1 MTIAGVI
8 ASVCVLLV
16 GLIVWLQRRL
26 PLLQYLYLGRYSLLS
41 ALFLVGLPPLSIFVA
56 TSLLKNLFILS
67 QWWEIALVTWL
78 AVLNAWVVML
88 TSRLLLNTIPYFFLR
103 MPKPALPEWPEGRI
117 VACFALAAL
126 PMMAGVVWLSTNL
139 SVSARL
145 LGVGAG
151 LGVAFGVRAVTNDTL
166 MRLRRTAWW
175 PSLLSLF
182 LIPLEKVGYPTARNA
197 AGQRLT
203 AKGHEGALGYF
214 LLTLAVYVVG
224 YYVLRPDHAW
234 INTIQMPALA
244 YLLLLFILLG
254 WLLPGVALYL
264 DRVRVPTSLVLLLT
278 SFLFWAF
285 FNTDY
290 YYGVTI
296 SPELKA
302 RQTAEALTPI
312 RAFDRWHERHPLEEY
327 PTMVVIMTSGGG
339 IKAAYWT
346 TQVLTT
352 LQREIGEKFSSS
364 IALITAASGGSV
376 GAMYFVDA
384 YTETGAPPMEKLTA
398 INQSAAS
405 PSLAATAWGIIY
417 PDFWR
422 AAFAVAGWWRPLQD
436 RGWALEQTWAQRLDK
451 PQRSFGDWREGIAAG
466 WRPPV
471 IFNTTIVETG
481 ERLLMTPLDGGGKV
495 TEENLFSH
503 PRYFSTLYPGYDIPV
518 VTAARL
524 SATFPYVT
532 PVARAIDT
540 PDEHDYHLADG
551 GYYDNFGV
559 VSALE
564 WLNTV
569 LPHAQTVGR
578 RKILLIQIE
587 ASAFDEEGLP
597 PPTENAGWLYSLA
610 GPAITALN
618 VQTTAQQQRNTMEF
632 QLFSQA
638 YKGVQIRR
646 VRFTFG
652 DSGPLSWQLSPQDIT
667 AIANDLQSPQNQQML
682 AQVKSY
688 FALNEAALSRRDD
701 GAMVR

>member
-8 ASVCVLLV
+8 ASICVLLV
-16 GLIVWLQRRL
+16 GLTLWVQRRL

-41 ALFLVGLPPLSIFVA
+41 ALLLIGLAPLSIFIA
-56 TSLLKNLFILS
+56 TGLLQNLFILS
-67 QWWEIALVTWL
+67 QGWEIALVTWL
-78 AVLNAWVVML
+78 ALLNAWVVML
-88 TSRLLLNTIPYFFLR
+88 TSRLLLSSIPHFFLR
-103 MPKPALPEWPEGRI
+103 MPKLALPEWSEGRL
-117 VACFALAAL
+117 AALFALAAL
-126 PMMAGVVWLSTNL
+126 PIMAGMVWLSTNIPFTT
-139 SVSARL
+139 RL
-145 LGVGAG
+145 LGVGVG
-151 LGVAFGVRAVTNDTL
+151 LVVAFGVRAAMDALLT
-166 MRLRRTAWW
+166 RLARTSWW
-175 PSLLSLF
+175 VSLLSLF
-182 LIPLEKVGYPTARNA
+182 LLPLEKAGYPTARNA

-214 LLTLAVYVVG
+214 LLTLVVYVIG
-224 YYVLRPDHAW
+224 YFVLRPDQPW

-244 YLLLLFILLG
+244 YLLLLLILLG

-264 DRVRVPTSLVLLLT
+264 DRVRVPTSVVLLLT

-285 FNTDY
+285 INTDY
-290 YYGVTI
+290 YYGITF
-296 SPELKA
+296 SEELQT
-302 RQTAEALTPI
+302 RQSTEALTPI
-312 RAFDRWHERHPLEEY
+312 RAFDRWHEKRPIEEY
-327 PTMVVIMTSGGG
+327 PTMVIVTTSGGG

-346 TQVLTT
+346 TQVLTM
-352 LQREIGEKFSSS
+352 LQQEIGEKFSSS

-384 YTETGAPPMEKLTA
+384 YTAAGAPPMAQLAA
-398 INQSAAS
+398 INEAAAS

-422 AAFAVAGWWRPLQD
+422 AVFAVAGRWNPLQD
-436 RGWALEQTWAQRLDK
+436 RGWALEQTWAQRLVD
-451 PQRSFGDWREGIAAG
+451 PQRTFGDWRVGIAAG

-481 ERLLMTPLDGGGKV
+481 ERLLMTPLDQGVKV
-495 TEENLFSH
+495 TEENVFSR

-524 SATFPYVT
+524 SATFPYVS

-540 PDEHDYHLADG
+540 PDAPDYHLADG

-587 ASAFDEEGLP
+587 ASAFDEDGLP
-597 PPTENAGWLYSLA
+597 PPTENAGWLYNLA

-618 VQTTAQQQRNTMEF
+618 VQTTAQQQRNNMEF
-632 QLFSQA
+632 QLFYNA

-646 VRFTFG
+646 VKFTFG

-667 AIANDLQSPQNQQML
+667 AIAQDLQSPKNQAML

-688 FALNEAALSRRDD
+688 FAGSD
-701 GAMVR
+701 

>member
-1 MTIAGVI
+1 MTIAGII
-8 ASVCVLLV
+8 ASICVLLV
-16 GLIVWLQRRL
+16 GLIIWLQRRL
-26 PLLQYLYLGRYSLLS
+26 PVLEYLYLGRYSLLS
-41 ALFLVGLPPLSIFVA
+41 ALLLIGLAPLSIFVA
-56 TSLLKNLFILS
+56 TSLLQNLFILS

-78 AVLNAWVVML
+78 ALLHSWVVML
-88 TSRLLLNTIPYFFLR
+88 TGRLLLSSIPHFFLR
-103 MPKPALPEWPEGRI
+103 MPKLPLPEWSEGR
-117 VACFALAAL
+117 LAAL
-126 PMMAGVVWLSTNL
+126 FALMALPIVAGIVWLSTNIPL
-139 SVSARL
+139 STRL
-145 LGVGAG
+145 LGVGVG
-151 LGVAFGVRAVTNDTL
+151 LLVAFGVRTL
-166 MRLRRTAWW
+166 TDATLARLARTAWW
-175 PSLLSLF
+175 SSLRSRF
-182 LIPLEKVGYPTARNA
+182 LRPLEKAGYPTARNA

-214 LLTLAVYVVG
+214 LLTLMVYVIG
-224 YYVLRPDHAW
+224 YFVLRPDRPW
-234 INTIQMPALA
+234 INAVQIPALA

-290 YYGVTI
+290 YYGVTF

-302 RQTAEALTPI
+302 RQSAEALTPI

-327 PTMVVIMTSGGG
+327 PTMVVVTTSGGG

-364 IALITAASGGSV
+364 IVLLTAASGGSV

-384 YTETGAPPMEKLTA
+384 YGEAGAPPMEKLAA
-398 INQSAAS
+398 INAAAAT

-422 AAFAVAGWWRPLQD
+422 AVFAVAGRWNPLQD
-436 RGWALEQTWAQRLDK
+436 RGWALEQSWAQRLDNS
-451 PQRSFGDWREGIAAG
+451 QRTFGDWRTGIAAG

-481 ERLLMTPLDGGGKV
+481 ERLLMTPLDSAGKV
-495 TEENLFSH
+495 TEENVFSR

-540 PDEHDYHLADG
+540 PEAPDYHLADG

-569 LPHAQTVGR
+569 LPHAQTLGR
-578 RKILLIQIE
+578 RKVLLIQIE

-597 PPTENAGWLYSLA
+597 PPTENAGWLYNLA

-618 VQTTAQQQRNTMEF
+618 VQTTAQQQRNNMEF
-632 QLFSQA
+632 QIFTRA
-638 YKGVQIRR
+638 YREVQIRR
-646 VRFTFG
+646 VKFTFG
-652 DSGPLSWQLSPQDIT
+652 DSGPLSWQLSPKDVA
-667 AIANDLQSPQNQQML
+667 AIANDLQSPQNQAML

-688 FALNEAALSRRDD
+688 FSASE
-701 GAMVR
+701 

>member
-8 ASVCVLLV
+8 ASICVLLV
-16 GLIVWLQRRL
+16 GLILWLQRRL

-41 ALFLVGLPPLSIFVA
+41 ALLLIALAPLSIFVA
-56 TSLLKNLFILS
+56 TGLLQNLFILS

-78 AVLNAWVVML
+78 ALLHGWVVML
-88 TSRLLLNTIPYFFLR
+88 TSRLLLSSIPHFFLR
-103 MPKPALPEWPEGRI
+103 MPKLALPEWSESRLAI
-117 VACFALAAL
+117 VFALAAL
-126 PMMAGVVWLSTNL
+126 PIIIGIVWLSTHMPL
-139 SVSARL
+139 HTRL
-145 LGVGAG
+145 LGVGVG
-151 LGVAFGVRAVTNDTL
+151 LIVAFGARVLMDFTL
-166 MRLRRTAWW
+166 ARVARTSWWLSLR
-175 PSLLSLF
+175 SLF
-182 LIPLEKVGYPTARNA
+182 LIPLEKAGYPTARNA

-214 LLTLAVYVVG
+214 LLTLAVYVIG
-224 YYVLRPDHAW
+224 YFVLRPDRPW
-234 INTIQMPALA
+234 INTVQMPALA

-264 DRVRVPTSLVLLLT
+264 DRVRVPTSVVLLLT

-285 FNTDY
+285 VNTDY
-290 YYGVTI
+290 YYGVTV

-302 RQTAEALTPI
+302 HQTAEALTPI
-312 RAFDRWHERHPLEEY
+312 RAFDRWHEQHPIEEY
-327 PTMVVIMTSGGG
+327 PTMVVVTTSGGG

-346 TQVLTT
+346 TQVLTM
-352 LQREIGEKFSSS
+352 LQQEISEKFSAS
-364 IALITAASGGSV
+364 IALITSASGGSV

-384 YTETGAPPMEKLTA
+384 YTEAGAPPMESLAA
-398 INQSAAS
+398 INQAAAS

-422 AAFAVAGWWRPLQD
+422 AAFAVAGRWQPLQD
-436 RGWALEQTWAQRLDK
+436 RGWALEQTWAQRLTQ
-451 PQRSFGDWREGIAAG
+451 PQRTFGDWREGIAAG

-481 ERLLMTPLDGGGKV
+481 ERLLMTPLDQGSKV
-495 TEENLFSH
+495 TEENVFSR
-503 PRYFSTLYPGYDIPV
+503 PRYFSTLYPGYDILV

-524 SATFPYVT
+524 SATFPYIT

-540 PDEHDYHLADG
+540 PDAPDYHLADG

-569 LPHAQTVGR
+569 LPHAQTLGR
-578 RKILLIQIE
+578 RKVLLIQIE

-597 PPTENAGWLYSLA
+597 LPTENAGWLYNLA

-618 VQTTAQQQRNTMEF
+618 VQTTAQQQRNNMEF
-632 QLFSQA
+632 QIFTRA
-638 YKGVQIRR
+638 YREVQMRR
-646 VRFTFG
+646 VKFTFG

-667 AIANDLQSPQNQQML
+667 AIAKDLQSPKNQAML

-688 FALNEAALSRRDD
+688 FLAAE
-701 GAMVR
+701 